1 MITGRQT
8 DGPKSKFRHGGLMQN
23 VVVNRPMCE
32 KFHNDQLRNDRSLGN
47 GKSDNK
53 NNNKNNVVGL
63 GDPSSGLQMPKA
75 YKLQLQ
81 TIQYIA
87 VVNFHYSLTG
97 LP

>member
-32 KFHNDQLRNDRSLGN
+32 KFHNDQLRNDRALGN

-53 NNNKNNVVGL
+53 NDNKNNVVGTWRPVF
-63 GDPSSGLQMPKA
+63 GSKNAKKKPTTTNKP
-75 YKLQLQ
+75 
-81 TIQYIA
+81 I
-87 VVNFHYSLTG
+87 YS
-97 LP
+97 